1 MKTILV
7 IGAGVMGSG
16 IAQTAAQ
23 AGHAVRMSDPDPA
36 ALSRA
41 LGQIA
46 DSLSKLEA
54 KGQLTRPAKE
64 ILANLSVSGGLDGAA
79 QADLV
84 IEAAPERLELKYQI
98 FAEVERLASPRAILA
113 SNTSSIPIGTLA
125 QGLQRPERLLGL
137 HFTPPVPL
145 SPMVEV
151 VRHQGTS
158 EEVFQAGLELVRGLG
173 KEPLAVRK
181 DVTGF
186 VINRVYAAALSQAVQ
201 LVDQGV
207 ASAAEVDMG
216 MRLGY
221 GWSLG
226 PMQIADLVGLDTVL
240 LIMDSFARQGEECMT
255 GGRRLV
261 EEMVGQGRLGRK
273 SGRGFYEY
281 A

>member
-1 MKTILV
+1 MQRILV

-16 IAQTAAQ
+16 IAQNAAQ
-23 AGHAVRMSDPDPA
+23 AGYTVQMSDPDPA
-36 ALSRA
+36 ALGRA

-46 DSLSKLEA
+46 ASLDKLEA
-54 KGQLTRPAKE
+54 KGRLARGARE
-64 ILANLSVSGGLDGAA
+64 ILANLSVAGDLMGAA
-79 QADLV
+79 QADMV
-84 IEAAPERLELKYQI
+84 IEAAPEKLELKRRI
-98 FAEVERLASPRAILA
+98 FAQVEDLASPSAVLA
-113 SNTSSIPIGTLA
+113 SNTSSIPISTLA
-125 QGLQRPERLLGL
+125 QGLKRPERLLGL

-158 EEVFQAGLELVRGLG
+158 EEAFQAGLELVKGLG
-173 KEPLAVRK
+173 KQPLAVRK

-186 VINRVYAAALSQAVQ
+186 VINRVYAAALSQALA
-201 LVDQGV
+201 LVEQGV

-240 LIMDSFARQGEECMT
+240 LIMDSFARQGEQCMT
-255 GGRRLV
+255 GGRGLV
-261 EEMVGQGRLGRK
+261 EEMVEQGRLGRK

-281 A
+281 S